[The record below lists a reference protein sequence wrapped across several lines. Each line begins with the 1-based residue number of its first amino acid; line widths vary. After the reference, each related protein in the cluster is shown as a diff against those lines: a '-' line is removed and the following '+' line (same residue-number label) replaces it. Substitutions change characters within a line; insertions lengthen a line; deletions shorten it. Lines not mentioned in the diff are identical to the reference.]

1 MGLRDILKRPA
12 INRCRRI
19 YEKQCLACQSSL
31 EEYLE
36 KPGVSALAE
45 TGRPQAPGGT
55 KQELL
60 FITAAAGEMVSGAEE
75 IFARRFFEHPECVI
89 AYCDEALKNGEETMF
104 KPDWSPDTFLDRFYF
119 GGLIAIRRSAVPA
132 AFLDSFTEET
142 DFSDKK
148 EILWKLCYDLI
159 HENGGFNR
167 REAGSEVVAH
177 IPMVLFRC
185 ESGGGEVMER
195 LFGRE
200 ERMTFDVS
208 VIIPSKDHPALL
220 ETCVRSLRKTAEGL
234 QLEIV
239 VVDNGSTDENRLKA
253 EALSKELSFRYV
265 YKTMPFH
272 FSKMCNLGAQYAKGE
287 LVLFLNDDIECIT
300 PGWLAAMCRVAKR
313 EHVGAVG
320 CKLLYPDGNR
330 IQHAGVVNLPIGPVH
345 KLQFLPDQ
353 DNYYGGYNRGVR
365 NVLAVTGACLLMR
378 RRLYLDCGGM
388 SEELAVAFNDVE
400 LCFRLYERGY
410 YQAVVQ
416 DYPLLHHESF
426 SRGDD
431 ETTEKWRRLMR
442 ERKALYGLHPK
453 LEGTDPFYSIHLNR
467 TGLDS
472 RILPAYLEG
481 KQEKE
486 EVPAGRLKKGIP
498 AGAREDGCVLLRVEI
513 CLDAQIYGYGVVLG
527 SDNALFEKELLLKS
541 TAEPEAVY
549 RVPFSGRYRSDLEA
563 NMPDQIRVGMS
574 GFWIDLTRAGL
585 PAGIYIIGMYAK
597 DLTGRTKLYCF
608 CSRQLEITD

>member
-1 MGLRDILKRPA
+1 MGLRDVLKRPV
-12 INRCRRI
+12 INRCRRN
-19 YEKQCLACQSSL
+19 YEKRRIACRSSL

-45 TGRPQAPGGT
+45 SDLPEITGRT

-60 FITAAAGEMVSGAEE
+60 FITAAAGKMVNGAEE
-75 IFARRFFEHPECVI
+75 VFARSFYEHPECVI
-89 AYCDEALKNGEETMF
+89 AYCDEALQTGEETLF

-119 GGLIAIRRSAVPA
+119 GGLIVVRKSAVTPDFQD
-132 AFLDSFTEET
+132 FLRGET
-142 DFSDKK
+142 DFSNKTK
-148 EILWKLCYDLI
+148 LLWQLCYDLI
-159 HENGGFNR
+159 NQNGGFNR
-167 REAGSEVVAH
+167 REAGKEVVLH

-185 ESGGGEVMER
+185 ESKVQEAVKPP
-195 LFGRE
+195 FFRE
-200 ERMTFDVS
+200 NPVSYDVS
-208 VIIPSKDHPALL
+208 VVILSKDHPVLL
-220 ETCVRSLRKTAEGL
+220 ETCIRSLQKTAEGL
-234 QLEIV
+234 RLEIV
-239 VVDNGSTDENRLKA
+239 AVDNGSSDENRMIV
-253 EALSKELSFRYV
+253 EALSEELSFRYL
-265 YKTMPFH
+265 YRPMPFH
-272 FSKMCNLGAQYAKGE
+272 FSKMCNIGAQYAKGKF
-287 LVLFLNDDIECIT
+287 VLFLNDDIECIT
-300 PGWLAAMCRVAKR
+300 PGWLKAMCRVADR

-320 CKLLYPDGNR
+320 CKLLYPDGKR
-330 IQHAGVVNLPIGPVH
+330 IQHAGITNLPIGPVH
-345 KLQFLPDQ
+345 KMQFLSDREV
-353 DNYYGGYNRGVR
+353 YYGNYNRGVR

-442 ERKALYGLHPK
+442 ERDILYRLHPG

-486 EVPAGRLKKGIP
+486 EVRPGEIKKGIP
-498 AGAREDGCVLLRVEI
+498 AGAREDACVLLRVEI
-513 CLDAQIYGYGVVLG
+513 CREAQLYGYGVVLG

-541 TAEPEAVY
+541 TAEPENIY
-549 RVPFSGRYRSDLEA
+549 RVPFSGRYRSDLEV
-563 NMPDQIRVGMS
+563 NMPDQSRVGMS
-574 GFWIDLTRAGL
+574 GFWIDLAQAAL
-585 PAGIYIIGMYAK
+585 PAGIYGIGMYAR

-608 CSRQLEITD
+608 CSRQLDITD